1 MEMLKKR
8 NLIFLG
14 APGAGKGTL
23 ADILAEEFGLAH
35 ISTGDILRGE
45 IKKGTELGKK
55 AQELVS
61 SGGLVPDELVADM
74 VANRLQESDCQKG
87 FILDGFPRTL
97 NQAEL
102 LEKGLA
108 KIARKID
115 KVVLFEVGEE
125 LLIKRLTARILCRK
139 CNANFNKMFS
149 PPAKEG
155 VCDKCGGELYQRPD
169 DTLEKAQYRL
179 KVYNEQTAP
188 LIPYYTKKK
197 MLSAIDAG
205 LPKDK
210 SYPALLRELA

>member
-1 MEMLKKR
+1 MLKKR

-23 ADILAEEFGLAH
+23 ADMLAEEFGLAH

-55 AQELVS
+55 AQELVT

-74 VANRLQESDCQKG
+74 VANRLKDDDCMKG

-108 KIARKID
+108 KIAKKID
-115 KVVLFEVGEE
+115 RVVLFEVGEE
-125 LLIKRLTARILCRK
+125 LLIQRLTARILCRK

-155 VCDKCGGELYQRPD
+155 ICDKCGGELYQRPD

-188 LIPYYTKKK
+188 LIPYYSEKK

-205 LPKDK
+205 QPKDK